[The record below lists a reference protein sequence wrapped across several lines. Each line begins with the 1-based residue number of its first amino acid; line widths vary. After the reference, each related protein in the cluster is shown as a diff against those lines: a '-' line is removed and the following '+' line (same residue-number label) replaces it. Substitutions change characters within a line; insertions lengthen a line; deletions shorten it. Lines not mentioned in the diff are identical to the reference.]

1 MNIRR
6 AGLLAVGVLP
16 AAGAGCAAQSP
27 PAVPAFVPA
36 PGSPFAA
43 GPRPGRPVI
52 ADFNADGRPDIA
64 LPCGPEVRPQ
74 TRRILI
80 LLNEGA
86 GRFTPAV
93 NEHAGEH
100 PHPHVDTIAVQ
111 DFNSDGRPDAAGVEH
126 DSYSVYVFLGDGRG
140 GLTPAPGSPFAAHTG
155 TRPHTHDVASAD
167 VNADGH
173 ADILTTNADDDAI
186 SVLLGDGRAGF
197 TPAPGSPFAAARH
210 PYARIAIRDLN
221 ADGKPDVVA
230 PLIMSRGIGVYLG
243 DGTGRFG
250 PAPGS
255 PYRVGERPG
264 YAHVDDVDHDG
275 HPDILA
281 THDDVGMLDVLL
293 NDGEGRFRPAPGSPL
308 RVGRP
313 VWSVT
318 TADFDRD
325 GNTDVLLSAQGRG
338 RLTLLLGDGRA
349 GFTEARVDMPT
360 GDEPNHAAAAD
371 LNGDGKP
378 DIVTSNDG
386 SGDVTV
392 LLAR

>member
-1 MNIRR
+1 MTIRR

-27 PAVPAFVPA
+27 PAVPGFVAA

-43 GPRPGRPVI
+43 GPHPGRPVI

-64 LPCGPEVRPQ
+64 LACGAK

-80 LLNEGA
+80 LLNDGA
-86 GRFTPAV
+86 GRFSAA
-93 NEHAGEH
+93 EQAGE
-100 PHPHVDTIAVQ
+100 HPHVDTIAVQ
-111 DFNSDGRPDAAGVEH
+111 DFSSDGRPDAAGVEH
-126 DSYSVYVFLGDGRG
+126 DSYNVYVLLGDGRG

-155 TRPHTHDVASAD
+155 TRPHTHEVASAD

-173 ADILTTNADDDAI
+173 ADILTTNADDNAI

-197 TPAPGSPFAAARH
+197 TPAPGSPFAAERH
-210 PYARIAIRDLN
+210 PYAGIAIRDLSG
-221 ADGKPDVVA
+221 DGKPDVAA
-230 PLIMSRGIGVYLG
+230 PLIMSRGIGVYVG
-243 DGTGRFG
+243 DGTGRFS

-264 YAHVDDVDHDG
+264 YVFVDDVDHDG
-275 HPDILA
+275 RPDILA

-293 NDGEGRFRPAPGSPL
+293 NDGGGRFRSAPGSPL

-313 VWSVT
+313 AWSGT

-349 GFTEARVDMPT
+349 GFTEARVDLPT
-360 GDEPNHAAAAD
+360 GDEPNYAAAAD

-378 DIVTSNDG
+378 DIVTSNYR
-386 SGDVTV
+386 SGGVTV
-392 LLAR
+392 LLGR